1 MDVQTVT
8 GVITEILTTKYDVEP
23 DRITP
28 DARFADLE
36 LDSLVLA
43 EMSVIL
49 SSRLGIEVGDDELAE
64 AGAVGAAAEALS
76 ARLIPQAATA

>member
-8 GVITEILTTKYDVEP
+8 NVITEILIAKYDVEP
-23 DRITP
+23 DRIAP
-28 DARFADLE
+28 DARFTDLE

-49 SSRLGIEVGDDELAE
+49 SARLGIEVGDEELAE
-64 AGAVGAAAEALS
+64 AGSVGAAAEALS
-76 ARLIPQAATA
+76 GRLTAQAATA